1 MSPIQDETNAVENV
15 ILVSAIVIGSIIIMF
30 LITTLLW
37 FCYNKKKTPDRSST
51 SIEKKTPLLTI
62 NWEKNYD
69 YENNESRIE
78 LIGIEKNDHES
89 ILPEWL
95 KERKE
100 MLFSSDCIEKGK
112 ELGSGQFGAVFKGKF
127 IQGHAVY
134 VELVYL
140 LLVDIFKNI
149 LCVRGYKYSLIYFY
163 FP

>member
-1 MSPIQDETNAVENV
+1 M
-15 ILVSAIVIGSIIIMF
+15 
-30 LITTLLW
+30 
-37 FCYNKKKTPDRSST
+37 
-51 SIEKKTPLLTI
+51 TI

-100 MLFSSDCIEKGK
+100 MIFSSDCVEKGK

-134 VELVYL
+134 VNYL
-140 LLVDIFKNI
+140 YMLLVDINQNI
-149 LCVRGYKYSLIYFY
+149 LHVYVYKMV
-163 FP
+163 